1 VMEPFIILSGKG
13 LKKANVAEG
22 VRITLAFQMKQTEEY
37 FERLAK
43 CGLPERRERS
53 RLWKMFELQKQ
64 QMGLPT

>member
-1 VMEPFIILSGKG
+1 M
-13 LKKANVAEG
+13 
-22 VRITLAFQMKQTEEY
+22 AFQMKQTEEY

-64 QMGLPT
+64 QMGLPSPS